1 MHFLFDS
8 PYDPI
13 EEGPVKIQFEES
25 GGKIKATYVI
35 DFGKSKLSSHE
46 AANLNKAIVAVL
58 RTGLGVELSKCR

>member
-13 EEGPVKIQFEES
+13 EEGPVKIQFEDS
-25 GGKIKATYVI
+25 DGKIKATYVI
-35 DFGKSKLSSHE
+35 DFAKSKLSTHE

-58 RTGLGVELSKCR
+58 RTSLGVELERCQ